1 MRWEYKEENPF
12 DKRKAEGEKIRK
24 KYPDR
29 VPVRMMILMSF
40 FYFFKNPPSEKVV
53 KIFVNCLILV
63 NSVREIPYFKDLRLF
78 LKCFLNLAE

>member
-29 VPVRMMILMSF
+29 VPVRMMILLF
-40 FYFFKNPPSEKVV
+40 FLYFFKNPKRSWKYS
-53 KIFVNCLILV
+53 LIV
-63 NSVREIPYFKDLRLF
+63 
-78 LKCFLNLAE
+78 